1 MYRVRR
7 ACTEMIPEMSRAVSA
22 ECRAHVFLDIFP
34 QLMTD
39 RNKTV
44 RSGALHH
51 LGSFIATLESAQ
63 VRSLPAHVTPHCR
76 S

>member
-1 MYRVRR
+1 
-7 ACTEMIPEMSRAVSA
+7 MIPEMSRAVSA
-22 ECRAHVFLDIFP
+22 ECRAQMFLNIFP

-63 VRSLPAHVTPHCR
+63 VRPP
-76 S
+76 